1 MIRRVLAVA
10 AAITMA
16 AGILTA
22 TAVAGTTE
30 EASAAD
36 GRDFNPGYI
45 ISDALFFDGGAMNE
59 ADVQAFLNGKV
70 TSCVAGYTCLK
81 SYHQATQSKPSVDGR
96 CSAYTGSPDEMA
108 ASIIAK
114 VGAACGISQKAIL
127 VLLEKEQ
134 GLVSDTW
141 PTAGQYRSATGY
153 GCPDTAAC
161 DSTYYGFFNQVYM
174 AALQFKRYAA
184 SPTSWNHIAGQV
196 NTVRY
201 NPNAACGSSQVFIQ
215 NQATAGLYNYTPYQP
230 NAAALA
236 NLYGTGDGCSAYG
249 NRNFW
254 RMYSDWFGS
263 PTGTTDL
270 VRTTGNASVYVIA
283 GTIKYPIPD
292 EGLLAAYAPLGPVS
306 YVSQSYLDRFPTQQ
320 NVGRVLRGPDGAIYF
335 TDAGYALR
343 FPTCTMVA
351 DYGGNCST
359 SGYVQLTAAQI
370 AKFRTGP
377 DMTNVLGTQQG
388 ARYYVSGAV
397 KREILDAASQ
407 AAAGIPAAMNVLN
420 ESALSALPFGAPV
433 ARDSVV
439 AQQRGTSTYSVIA
452 GGGHAD
458 MDAAMA
464 GATGAGALT
473 AGSLW
478 PQSIQ
483 QLTNLPAF
491 NGIITTPAGTAL
503 LGAGRSYGWTAT
515 SPAATRVAQSFQDA
529 FPSGGVIAAGSLVK
543 STTSSSVF
551 AMDGARLRA
560 IPSWAALL
568 TIAPNPVIVSLA
580 PGTVAVLPSGP
591 PAQAIGSLM
600 RTSGNPSVYVI
611 DGFGRKVP
619 LASFDHAYEA
629 GFTGAVQWVDDGAL
643 DGYTTAPAT
652 MTYGVTCNGTNYV
665 SAGGSLHP
673 VGPSVASLYPFAFT
687 ALDPRTCAQTTVGK
701 PATQFIRLATG
712 SIYLL
717 EAGQKRPVTSMDRYA
732 ALGGPAVG
740 YLDVSSGFAAGFPV
754 GPAA

>member
-1 MIRRVLAVA
+1 MIRRALAVA
-10 AAITMA
+10 VAIVMA
-16 AGILTA
+16 AGVLTA
-22 TAVAGTTE
+22 TSLSTPIE
-30 EASAAD
+30 QASAAD
-36 GRDFNPGYI
+36 GRDFNPSYI
-45 ISDALFFDGGAMNE
+45 ISDALFFDGGAMTE
-59 ADVQAFLNGKV
+59 AEVQAFLNSKV
-70 TSCVAGYTCLK
+70 GSCVAGYTCLK
-81 SYHQATQSKPSVDGR
+81 SYHQATSSKPSVDGR
-96 CSAYTGSPDEMA
+96 CFAYPGSPDEMA
-108 ASIIAK
+108 ATIIAK
-114 VGAACGISQKAIL
+114 VGAACGISQKALI

-134 GLVSDTW
+134 GLVTDTW

-201 NPNAACGSSQVFIQ
+201 SPNAACGSSQVFIQ

-270 VRTTGNASVYVIA
+270 VRTTSNASVYLIA
-283 GTIKYPIPD
+283 GTVKYPIPD

-306 YVSQSYLDRFPTQQ
+306 FVSQSYLDRFPTQQ

-343 FPTCTMVA
+343 FPSCTMVA

-359 SGYVQLTAAQI
+359 AGYVQLTATQI
-370 AKFRTGP
+370 ATFRTGP
-377 DMTNVLGTQQG
+377 DMTNVLGTRQG

-407 AAAGIPAAMNVLN
+407 AAAGIPTPMNVLN

-439 AQQRGTSTYSVIA
+439 AQQRGTSTYSVIT

-458 MDAAMA
+458 MDSDTA
-464 GATGAGALT
+464 GATGAAALT

-483 QLTNLPAF
+483 RLTSLPAF
-491 NGIITTPAGTAL
+491 NGVIASPTGTAL

-515 SPAATRVAQSFQDA
+515 SPAATQVAQSFHDA
-529 FPSGGVIAAGSLVK
+529 FPSGGAIAAGALVK
-543 STTSSSVF
+543 STTGASVF

-568 TIAPNPVIVSLA
+568 SISPNPVIVTLA
-580 PGTVAVLPSGP
+580 PTTVSALPTGP
-591 PAQAIGSLM
+591 VAQTIGSLV
-600 RTSGNPSVYVI
+600 RTYANPSVYVI
-611 DGFGRKVP
+611 DGFDRKVP
-619 LASFDHAYEA
+619 LASFDQAYEA
-629 GFTGAVQWVDDGAL
+629 GYTGAVSWVDDSAL
-643 DGYTTAPAT
+643 AGYTTSPAA
-652 MTYGVTCNGTNYV
+652 MTYGVSCNGTNYV
-665 SAGGSLHP
+665 SAGGALHA
-673 VGPSVASLYPFAFT
+673 VGPSVASLYAFAFT
-687 ALDPRTCAQTTVGK
+687 ALDPRTCAQTTIGK
-701 PATQFIRLATG
+701 PATQFIRLANG

-717 EAGQKRPVTSMDRYA
+717 AGGQKRPVTSMDRYT
-732 ALGGPAVG
+732 ALGGPAAG
-740 YLDVSSGFAAGFPV
+740 YLDVSSGFAAVFPL